1 MTAQR
6 MVYAWA
12 SSTRLPKGI
21 DPQALGEQL
30 AQLRESLG
38 QGFSPASVVADARA
52 HPDGPLHAAFG
63 DLWDLTA
70 VEALE
75 RALVNH
81 AGYIVRHVR
90 VVTVRVERGE
100 EVRAQR
106 PAFVSI
112 VERTSEERRY
122 LPVAR
127 AMTDAEYREQT
138 LEDAYRYFWAGRERF
153 KDLTELASIFRAI
166 EATVAGRRTTKE
178 APDPAQAVA

>member
-1 MTAQR
+1 
-6 MVYAWA
+6 MVYAL
-12 SSTRLPKGI
+12 SSSARLPKGI
-21 DPQALGEQL
+21 DPQAIGERL
-30 AQLRESLG
+30 AQLRETLG
-38 QGFSPASVVADARA
+38 QGFSLASVVADAKAR
-52 HPDGPLHAAFG
+52 PGSQLHAAFG
-63 DLWDLTA
+63 DLWSLTA
-70 VEALE
+70 KEALE

-81 AGYIVRHVR
+81 AAYIVRHVR
-90 VVTVRVERGE
+90 VVTVRVEHGK

-153 KDLTELASIFRAI
+153 KDLTELAAIFQAI
-166 EATVAGRRTTKE
+166 DTTVSGRRVVKE
-178 APDPAQAVA
+178 AHDAAQAVA

>member
-1 MTAQR
+1 
-6 MVYAWA
+6 MVYAMSPSA
-12 SSTRLPKGI
+12 RLPNGI
-21 DPQALGEQL
+21 DPQALGERL
-30 AQLRESLG
+30 AQLRETLG
-38 QGFSPASVVADARA
+38 QGFNLASVVADAKA
-52 HPDGPLHAAFG
+52 DPGGQLHKAFG

-70 VEALE
+70 EEALE

-90 VVTVRVERGE
+90 VVTVRVEHGK

-112 VERTSEERRY
+112 IERTSEERRY
-122 LPVAR
+122 LTVAR

-166 EATVAGRRTTKE
+166 EATVASRRDAKE
-178 APDPAQAVA
+178 AHDPAQAVA